1 MSFKR
6 EGDDLSQL
14 NVLKKRRVAE
24 LLSSYIP
31 EDEALLL
38 KNGRYACAVCS
49 YRPVFDTLDMLTVH
63 RTGKKHLAGLQKFY
77 GKKHKLKNEIQKR
90 QHEEFVRAEEEGKQE
105 RKGPAPLLMQTRK
118 ITHHALLKATPYN
131 SCCQRNRQERSVSSS
146 SNPMKLSSGAALQ
159 VNDQPSPAAVPLDM
173 QKNPVRGSKKESR
186 GQRAPV
192 QTPGDQADPIAPE
205 KRKLMEHYLRLKS
218 SGWIQDG
225 AGKWVKDENVEFDS
239 DEDEPP
245 TLQPS

>member
-159 VNDQPSPAAVPLDM
+159 VNDQPSPAVSVSADPACGVEATSVMSLPGCSSSQSDM

-218 SGWIQDG
+218 G
-225 AGKWVKDENVEFDS
+225 
-239 DEDEPP
+239 
-245 TLQPS
+245 